1 MKLLFKYLRSMRGF
15 IALTLTVK
23 AAGSL
28 IELAIPYILGHILD
42 YVVPERSVEKIVFWG
57 AVMIV
62 CALLACLGNITANR
76 MAARVARNTTRK
88 IRHALFDRTM
98 RLSSRQIDAFTIP
111 SLESRLTSDT
121 YHVHHF
127 MGMSMRMGIR
137 APMLLIGGIIITLTL
152 DWVLA
157 LVMLVTLPL
166 IAISVT
172 VISRKGVPLF
182 KQTQRS
188 VDRMVGVVREDA
200 QGIRVIKAL
209 SKVDYERRRYD
220 TANKQLVKDEKRA
233 GTTMALS
240 NPLVTFFLNLGLVAV
255 IVTGAFLVNGDL
267 SQTGKIISFIQYF
280 TMISNAMIALSR
292 IFVNASKGIASA
304 HRIAE
309 VINTEPDLEVL
320 PADSFNAPERDPAL
334 IRFEDVSFSYI
345 GKSDNLS
352 HVSFELKRGESLGII
367 GATGSGKT
375 TLVQLLMRLYD
386 VNEGS
391 VRIGGRDVRTIPHEE
406 LNTMFGV
413 VMQNDFIYAGTVR
426 DNIDFGRGLDD
437 DTICRAL
444 EIAQAAEFVGG
455 FDDGLDHHL
464 NSKGTNL
471 SGGQRQRLLISRAIA
486 GDPQILVLDDS
497 SSALDY
503 KTDSKLRKAIRE
515 NMSDV
520 TTVTVA
526 QRVSSIMHCDVI
538 LVLDEGKIIGKGTH
552 EELLADCDVYKE
564 ISDSQIGGAFLD

>member
-220 TANKQLVKDEKRA
+220 TANKQLVKD
-233 GTTMALS
+233 
-240 NPLVTFFLNLGLVAV
+240 
-255 IVTGAFLVNGDL
+255 
-267 SQTGKIISFIQYF
+267 
-280 TMISNAMIALSR
+280 
-292 IFVNASKGIASA
+292 
-304 HRIAE
+304 
-309 VINTEPDLEVL
+309 
-320 PADSFNAPERDPAL
+320 
-334 IRFEDVSFSYI
+334 
-345 GKSDNLS
+345 
-352 HVSFELKRGESLGII
+352 
-367 GATGSGKT
+367 
-375 TLVQLLMRLYD
+375 
-386 VNEGS
+386 
-391 VRIGGRDVRTIPHEE
+391 
-406 LNTMFGV
+406 
-413 VMQNDFIYAGTVR
+413 
-426 DNIDFGRGLDD
+426 
-437 DTICRAL
+437 
-444 EIAQAAEFVGG
+444 
-455 FDDGLDHHL
+455 
-464 NSKGTNL
+464 
-471 SGGQRQRLLISRAIA
+471 
-486 GDPQILVLDDS
+486 
-497 SSALDY
+497 
-503 KTDSKLRKAIRE
+503 
-515 NMSDV
+515 
-520 TTVTVA
+520 
-526 QRVSSIMHCDVI
+526 
-538 LVLDEGKIIGKGTH
+538 
-552 EELLADCDVYKE
+552 
-564 ISDSQIGGAFLD
+564 